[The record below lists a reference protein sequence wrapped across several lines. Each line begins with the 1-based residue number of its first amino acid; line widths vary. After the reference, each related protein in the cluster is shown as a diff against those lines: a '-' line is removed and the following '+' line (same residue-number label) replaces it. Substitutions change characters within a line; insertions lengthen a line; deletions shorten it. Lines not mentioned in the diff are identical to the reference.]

1 MRHDLCYPF
10 FVYCE
15 SVAVQNR
22 GVRICMGKSREFDRD
37 GDPDVKKVVTE
48 TGPLGMVPI
57 LYIIVA
63 ALVLIGM
70 VLWWRG

>member
-1 MRHDLCYPF
+1 
-10 FVYCE
+10 
-15 SVAVQNR
+15 
-22 GVRICMGKSREFDRD
+22 MGKSREFDRD